1 MIPKSYYDNMN
12 GKNIL
17 SDYTPKDM
25 STDSLNNF
33 IDSSLENM
41 VINSNLDNS
50 NVIKWLFLINII
62 WYINIKFTI
71 LGGTYG

>member
-1 MIPKSYYDNMN
+1 MIPKSYYDNIN

-17 SDYTPKDM
+17 SDYTPRDM
-25 STDSLNNF
+25 TTDSLNNF
-33 IDSSLENM
+33 TNSSLENM
-41 VINSNLDNS
+41 VINSNLNNS

-62 WYINIKFTI
+62 WYINIKLNI